1 MSVGRSRCCSGTES
15 RIGVIG
21 HDVGGAVIQSLARK
35 APHRLAGLF
44 LFDFV
49 YPGIGSRMAEPGRL
63 NEIWCQSFHQMPMVP
78 SLAGATRASCQAG
91 STLSIGD

>member
-35 APHRLAGLF
+35 APHRLARLF
-44 LFDFV
+44 LFDFG
-49 YPGIGSRMAEPGRL
+49 YPGIGFPHAEPGRL
-63 NEIWCQSFHQMPMVP
+63 NSH
-78 SLAGATRASCQAG
+78 STRCR
-91 STLSIGD
+91 